1 MTEYDNKEMNLEDEE
16 SVVSEETDDQ
26 SLDTDDDRK
35 KTLSFSF
42 DKLLSSLNMNRKKRD
57 ESGILNSYPS
67 PEMLTG
73 GVSPEE
79 DSDLNED
86 LESKQLLIEEEAD
99 ELAVQ
104 VRDELELGEAIEP
117 ELQDAAE
124 LETDLEAEDLNVTE
138 YLTEAKEEPEESE
151 TEGPEVL
158 NELQPEAELAEE
170 EVLES
175 VMEVVSEEVEPA
187 EAPHSPDPEDILED
201 GAEVQV
207 AETEKVEN
215 EPAEESISL
224 SGEAEA
230 EAEAEEEFSYSI
242 YQNGDGGIDYD
253 KLVGE
258 TKLMTIDSI
267 YSCKNLPKNLNE
279 SVFIIE
285 LYGKTLP
292 ENLPI
297 EVKRQSVLN
306 ILKVSSL
313 DVEVLLQDAYNRI
326 DLLNEVLE
334 DVAQKTEEMNETNL
348 AEIAELNRKIEELR
362 QTMANRAKYQQK
374 QNTSIGYEI
383 QRIVNIVEF
392 INPR

>member
-187 EAPHSPDPEDILED
+187 EAPHSVDPEDILED

-207 AETEKVEN
+207 AGTEKVEN
-215 EPAEESISL
+215 EPAEESKSL
-224 SGEAEA
+224 SGEAET
-230 EAEAEEEFSYSI
+230 EAEEEFSYSI

>member
-16 SVVSEETDDQ
+16 SVVSEETYDQ

-158 NELQPEAELAEE
+158 NEVQPEAELAEE

-175 VMEVVSEEVEPA
+175 AMEVVSEEVEPV
-187 EAPHSPDPEDILED
+187 EVPHSVDPEDILED

-215 EPAEESISL
+215 EPAEESKSL
-224 SGEAEA
+224 SGEAET
-230 EAEAEEEFSYSI
+230 EAEEEFSYSI

>member
-67 PEMLTG
+67 PEMLAG

-124 LETDLEAEDLNVTE
+124 LETDLESEDLNVTE

-158 NELQPEAELAEE
+158 NEVQPEAELAEE

-175 VMEVVSEEVEPA
+175 AMEVVSEEVEPV
-187 EAPHSPDPEDILED
+187 EVPHSPDTEDILED
-201 GAEVQV
+201 VAEVQV

-215 EPAEESISL
+215 GPAEESKSL
-224 SGEAEA
+224 SGEAET
-230 EAEAEEEFSYSI
+230 EAEEEFSYSI

>member
-158 NELQPEAELAEE
+158 NEVQPEAELAEE

-175 VMEVVSEEVEPA
+175 AMEVVSEEVEPV
-187 EAPHSPDPEDILED
+187 EAPYSSDSEDILQD

-215 EPAEESISL
+215 EPAEESKSL
-224 SGEAEA
+224 SGEAET
-230 EAEAEEEFSYSI
+230 EAEEEFSYSI

>member
-16 SVVSEETDDQ
+16 SVVSVETDDQ

-124 LETDLEAEDLNVTE
+124 LETDLESEDLNVTE

-158 NELQPEAELAEE
+158 NEVQPEAELAEE

-175 VMEVVSEEVEPA
+175 AMEVVSEEVEPV
-187 EAPHSPDPEDILED
+187 EVPHSPDSEDILED
-201 GAEVQV
+201 VAEVQV

-215 EPAEESISL
+215 EPAEESKSL
-224 SGEAEA
+224 SGEAET
-230 EAEAEEEFSYSI
+230 EAEEEFSYSI

>member
-124 LETDLEAEDLNVTE
+124 LETDLESEDLNVTE

-158 NELQPEAELAEE
+158 DELQPEAELAEE

-175 VMEVVSEEVEPA
+175 AMEVVSEEVEPV
-187 EAPHSPDPEDILED
+187 EVPHSPDSEDILED
-201 GAEVQV
+201 VAEVQV

-215 EPAEESISL
+215 EPAEESKSL
-224 SGEAEA
+224 SGEAET
-230 EAEAEEEFSYSI
+230 EAEEEFSYSI

>member
-158 NELQPEAELAEE
+158 DELQPEAELAEE

-187 EAPHSPDPEDILED
+187 EAPHSPDSEDILED

-215 EPAEESISL
+215 EPAEESKSL
-224 SGEAEA
+224 SGEAET
-230 EAEAEEEFSYSI
+230 EAEEEFSYSI